1 MPSGREPIG
10 ASPNGR
16 VKEDPVFEE
25 LELWISLF
33 CFYLGLEE
41 LSALSKV
48 GLIFHTLMGI

>member
-1 MPSGREPIG
+1 MPSGLEPIA

-16 VKEDPVFEE
+16 VKEDPVLEE